1 MEKLITIE
9 EAVKKVKSGM
19 TIMFGGFLT
28 AGSANKILEALA
40 ETDVKDLT
48 IIGNDSAYA
57 GKGIGCLISKKKV
70 KKAIISYNGANT
82 DAVEQFNNKEMEIEF
97 SPQGTLAER
106 VRCGGAGLGGV
117 ITPTGIGTIVE
128 EGKQKITLNGKEYLI
143 EMPLH
148 ADVAILGASIC
159 DESGNLVYKG
169 TTQNFNPMM
178 ATAAD
183 VVIVEAKN
191 IVKTGSIPM
200 EQVHTPALFVDYI
213 VQG

>member
-40 ETDVKDLT
+40 QTDVKDLT
-48 IIGNDSAYA
+48 VIGNDSAYA
-57 GKGIGCLISKKKV
+57 GKGIGCLISKKMV
-70 KKAIISYNGANT
+70 KKAIISYNGAN
-82 DAVEQFNNKEMEIEF
+82 AEAIEQFNNKELEIEF

-106 VRCGGAGLGGV
+106 VRSGGAGLGGV
-117 ITPTGIGTIVE
+117 LTPTGIGTIVE
-128 EGKQKITLNGKEYLI
+128 EGKQKITVDGKEFLV
-143 EMPLH
+143 EKPLH
-148 ADVAILGASIC
+148 ADIALLGASIC
-159 DESGNLVYKG
+159 DESGNLVYNG

-183 VVIVEAKN
+183 VVIVEAKK

-200 EQVHTPALFVDYI
+200 QQVHTPALFVDYI